1 MARSKKLAAQ
11 NGGSSS
17 ISTSIEDLSNSDV
30 KQLLTPSSPDRPTGP
45 LSVVIS
51 PEDREVVKVNN
62 ASLTELK
69 NACDDAVKRVSLF
82 CTPSE
87 WKADDNA
94 TRQYLSRPDLFKQIH
109 LHTDI
114 RLGLGWLSV
123 FVAAG
128 TALYGY
134 KIDFE
139 KSKPVVTIGLVL
151 CASPPLTS
159 STA

>member
-1 MARSKKLAAQ
+1 MEA
-11 NGGSSS
+11 
-17 ISTSIEDLSNSDV
+17 
-30 KQLLTPSSPDRPTGP
+30 
-45 LSVVIS
+45 
-51 PEDREVVKVNN
+51 
-62 ASLTELK
+62 
-69 NACDDAVKRVSLF
+69 
-82 CTPSE
+82 
-87 WKADDNA
+87 DNA

-151 CASPPLTS
+151 CASPLLPPFSRLSSYVFNRYMVLTALSTLYAYFIEGETVFVGKRKTFSKRVGFLNIIISQLQVLTS
-159 STA
+159 LSFFYFTDNN